1 MTGVAARRRR
11 RLAPWLALA
20 CAAATIFLLTRS
32 RRVEA
37 PGSPGR
43 PAAAAQ
49 NVILIGVDTL
59 RADHLG
65 AYGYRRLTSP
75 NLDRFARESVVFE
88 RCITPTPR
96 TTQAVASIMTGRH
109 PVHTGVRTLLDD
121 LPEDATTLA
130 TVLRSHGYETISI
143 VAAGVLQGLIEHGFD
158 RVLGTGVEKS
168 ARRTTDAA
176 IERLEAARDPHLL
189 WVFYRDPH
197 MPYRPRRVAFD
208 RDYDGPHRDS
218 IEHHGRISD
227 LVFRN
232 HLSAR
237 TREHVIALYD
247 AEIFFMDREIG
258 RLLAWIDANDPG
270 ALVVFTADHGEALG
284 ERNYYYHH
292 GAHLDQAS
300 LHVPLMMR
308 GLGVPPRRVD
318 RVVRLIDVMPTV
330 LARLGIGS
338 AGLGMHGVDLRSV
351 LDSDADTLEAYSETG
366 LPLLDLAIHAGVIRD
381 RTLAGRRRS
390 LVVGNRKLVYV
401 PRQDGV
407 HYELYDL
414 EADPRETTDLW
425 GREEAPEL
433 RRRLDAWVAR
443 DLEAHGEIPEKALS
457 EADAARL
464 RALGYLD

>member
-1 MTGVAARRRR
+1 MRAF
-11 RLAPWLALA
+11 WIALA
-20 CAAATIFLLTRS
+20 CAGAALLLLARL
-32 RRVEA
+32 RVEE
-37 PGSPGR
+37 PGGSVRSASTP
-43 PAAAAQ
+43 Q

-65 AYGYRRLTSP
+65 AYGYRRHTSP
-75 NLDRFARESVVFE
+75 NLDRFARESLVFE

-96 TTQAVASIMTGRH
+96 TTQAVASLMTGRH
-109 PVHTGVRTLLDD
+109 PVHSGVRTLLDD

-130 TVLRSHGYETISI
+130 TVLRSHGYETISV
-143 VAAGVLQGLIEHGFD
+143 VAAGVLRGLLEHGFE
-158 RVLGTGVEKS
+158 RVLGAQLEKS

-176 IERLEAARDPHLL
+176 IERLEAARDPHFL

-197 MPYRPRRVAFD
+197 MPYRPRRVVFD

-218 IEHHGRISD
+218 IEHHGRISK

-232 HLSAR
+232 RLSAR
-237 TREHVIALYD
+237 TRKHVVALYD
-247 AEIFFMDREIG
+247 AEIFFTDHEIG
-258 RLLAWIDANDPG
+258 RLLAWVDANDPG

-284 ERNYYYHH
+284 ERDYYYHH
-292 GAHLDQAS
+292 GAHLDQPS
-300 LHVPLMMR
+300 LHVPLMIR

-318 RVVRLIDVMPTV
+318 RTVRLLDVMPTV
-330 LARLGIGS
+330 LAGVGIDVS
-338 AGLGMHGVDLRSV
+338 QLEMDGVDLRSV
-351 LDSDADTLEAYSETG
+351 LDSKGDTLEAYSETG
-366 LPLLDLAIHAGVIRD
+366 LPLMDLAIHAGVIRD
-381 RTLAGRRRS
+381 ATLAGRKRS

-414 EADPRETTDLW
+414 ESDPAEATDLW
-425 GREEAPEL
+425 ENGEAPEL

-443 DLEAHGEIPEKALS
+443 DLEAHGAVPAKALS
-457 EADAARL
+457 EEEAARL